1 MSSEIDDTLVQNSI
15 LNTEKKML
23 GIDLDDDAFD
33 DELLVHINGIVMTLH
48 QLGVGI
54 DQHFY
59 VADNTTTWDELLDN
73 RDDLQAVKT
82 YIYLKLRQQF
92 DPPTN
97 SFVLTSIEK
106 QIAELEWRL
115 NVQAEADH
123 SVSPLEARHESN
135 L

>member
-1 MSSEIDDTLVQNSI
+1 MSPETRDAPILNSI
-15 LNTEKKML
+15 LDIEKKML
-23 GIDLDDDAFD
+23 GIELDDNAFD
-33 DELLVHINGIVMTLH
+33 DELLVYINGIVMTLH

-54 DQHFY
+54 DRNFY
-59 VADNTTTWDELLDN
+59 VVDNTTTWDKLLGN

-106 QIAELEWRL
+106 QIVELEWRL
-115 NVQAEADH
+115 NVQAEAIH
-123 SVSPLEARHESN
+123 ST
-135 L
+135 